1 MGVGMQLHEEIGVV
15 ILIAEVVVDLP
26 AYKFLYRLPIGVA
39 FDHFFFYL
47 LHLRLFLFLWKFSK
61 TLELLLLG

>member
-47 LHLRLFLFLWKFSK
+47 LHLRLFLFL
-61 TLELLLLG
+61 